1 MHAKKSDSAPT
12 VFLFQSTEVR
22 TIDRDGQ
29 VWFVASDIAKALGYR
44 DAINMTR
51 VLDDDEADT
60 HIMSTRSENGTIQSR
75 EVTIISESGLFHA
88 LLKSRK
94 REAKP
99 FRRWITQEVL
109 PEIRRTGGYSSS
121 VSPSPAVPAM
131 PGSPG
136 SKMLLTLE
144 ADGRYQVKQ
153 LAQGAMVATVGEIV
167 EYLEKHGYLL
177 VRRVSG
183 DERLVFEEAGKDAG
197 TG

>member
-1 MHAKKSDSAPT
+1 MSPKKSDSAPT

-22 TIDRDGQ
+22 TVDRDGQ
-29 VWFVASDIAKALGYR
+29 IWFVAGDIAKVLGYR

-109 PEIRRTGGYSSS
+109 PEIRRTGGYTPS
-121 VSPSPAVPAM
+121 VSPSPAL

-136 SKMLLTLE
+136 SKMLLTLCQ
-144 ADGRYQVKQ
+144 DGRYEMKP

>member
-1 MHAKKSDSAPT
+1 MHAQKSDSAPA

-99 FRRWITQEVL
+99 FRRWVTQEVL
-109 PEIRRTGGYSSS
+109 PEIRRTGGYTPS
-121 VSPSPAVPAM
+121 VSPSPAVPAL